1 MLKYEDPKKQ
11 KRIKELEKELEALYK
26 NKKSSRRSSSL
37 KPKSSKGRTRKTSET
52 RRLSSCSPARSSSRK
67 KKTDLD
73 RDLASPQPTFDQV
86 WPPTNFLNFSLLT
99 AEKQEGICQVCRSKA
114 NKNSDS
120 NLLTWLADMAL
131 TRWRHRNPGAAF
143 TSRGR
148 RTLCSH
154 LST

>member
-1 MLKYEDPKKQ
+1 MRTPRS
-11 KRIKELEKELEALYK
+11 KRGSR
-26 NKKSSRRSSSL
+26 SSRKNWRPST
-37 KPKSSKGRTRKTSET
+37 KT
-52 RRLSSCSPARSSSRK
+52 RRAVAGAARSSPSLQKAGPRKLPRPEDCPHAHPPGAAPGRKRRIWTGIWPVHSRPS
-67 KKTDLD
+67 T
-73 RDLASPQPTFDQV
+73 RSGHQPF
-86 WPPTNFLNFSLLT
+86 FLNFSLLT

>member
-1 MLKYEDPKKQ
+1 MLVVLCAIRKMLECIFTKRELRLLDDLLPEAGMNRRGHKHKSKRHNSEAIDPEAEPARLMLKYEDPKKQ

-73 RDLASPQPTFDQV
+73 RDLASPQPTFNQV
-86 WPPTNFLNFSLLT
+86 WRPNIFF
-99 AEKQEGICQVCRSKA
+99 
-114 NKNSDS
+114 
-120 NLLTWLADMAL
+120 
-131 TRWRHRNPGAAF
+131 
-143 TSRGR
+143 
-148 RTLCSH
+148 
-154 LST
+154 

>member
-1 MLKYEDPKKQ
+1 MLVVLCAIRKMLECIFTKRELRLLDDLLPEAGMNRRGGHKSHKSKRHNSEAIDPEAEPARLMLKYEDPKKQ

-73 RDLASPQPTFDQV
+73 RDLASPQPTFNQV
-86 WPPTNFLNFSLLT
+86 WPPTDFLKF
-99 AEKQEGICQVCRSKA
+99 
-114 NKNSDS
+114 
-120 NLLTWLADMAL
+120 
-131 TRWRHRNPGAAF
+131 
-143 TSRGR
+143 
-148 RTLCSH
+148 
-154 LST
+154 

>member
-1 MLKYEDPKKQ
+1 MLVVLCAIRKMLECIFSKRELRLLDDLLPEAGMNRRGHKSKRHNSEVIDPEAEPARLMLKYEDPKKQ

-73 RDLASPQPTFDQV
+73 RDLASPQPTLNQV
-86 WPPTNFLNFSLLT
+86 WPPTNF
-99 AEKQEGICQVCRSKA
+99 
-114 NKNSDS
+114 
-120 NLLTWLADMAL
+120 
-131 TRWRHRNPGAAF
+131 
-143 TSRGR
+143 
-148 RTLCSH
+148 
-154 LST
+154 

>member
-1 MLKYEDPKKQ
+1 MLVVLCAIRKMLECIFTKRELRLLDDLLPEAGMNRRGHKHKSKRHNSEAIDPEAEPARLMLKYEDPKKQ

-73 RDLASPQPTFDQV
+73 RDLASPQPTIDQV
-86 WPPTNFLNFSLLT
+86 WPPTNFLKF
-99 AEKQEGICQVCRSKA
+99 
-114 NKNSDS
+114 
-120 NLLTWLADMAL
+120 
-131 TRWRHRNPGAAF
+131 
-143 TSRGR
+143 
-148 RTLCSH
+148 
-154 LST
+154 